1 MKRMMKYAHCSDGQ
15 SHLTMQHRVIWNDQS
30 SYFNA
35 SHLYSSFYSRFVL
48 RFPFSKLNSLCN
60 SWYTLRV
67 APNCDWHTFSN
78 SVRVLLGQFC
88 SSLLLR

>member
-1 MKRMMKYAHCSDGQ
+1 MILWFVRDTFARAVRYRKGYAAPCDA
-15 SHLTMQHRVIWNDQS
+15 L
-30 SYFNA
+30 
-35 SHLYSSFYSRFVL
+35 
-48 RFPFSKLNSLCN
+48 LCN